1 MRGKDEQQLDVF
13 SYISPEQRVP
23 QDHPLRSLRGMT
35 DEALQQLQPRFN
47 RLYAKTGRPSIA
59 PEKLLRA
66 LLLQALY
73 SVRSERMLME
83 QLDYNLLFRWFVG
96 LNMDDSVWDVTVFT
110 KNRERLLDG
119 DIAVAFF
126 QAVLKQAGERN
137 LLSDEH
143 FTVDGTLLEAWAS
156 LKSFHRKDGKP
167 PAPPDDPGNPTV
179 DFHGEKRSNQTH
191 ESKTDPDAKLA
202 RKGRGK
208 EAKLSYNGNLLVEK
222 RNGLIVKTE
231 VFEANGTA
239 ERDAALLM
247 LEQIAGTKQ
256 VTVGGDKGYDTADFV
271 AECRNL
277 KVTPHVAQNLE
288 RPGGSAIDAR
298 TTQHPGYAISQRK
311 RKSIEECLG
320 WLKTIA
326 LLRKVRHRGIF
337 KVGGLHLRGR
347 SLQLSPYEESARRP
361 ENESAGHQ
369 RMQPEP
375 FPNHKTTETG
385 ENLSRGVHFSAAC

>member
-13 SYISPEQRVP
+13 SYISPERRVP
-23 QDHPLRSLRGMT
+23 QDHPLRPLRVMT
-35 DEALQQLQPRFN
+35 DEALQQLKPRFN
-47 RLYAKTGRPSIA
+47 SLYAKTGRPSIA

-96 LNMDDSVWDVTVFT
+96 LNMDDAIWDVTVFT
-110 KNRERLLDG
+110 KNRERLLAG
-119 DIAVAFF
+119 DIAEAFF
-126 QAVLKQAGERN
+126 QAVLQQARERG

-156 LKSFHRKDGKP
+156 VKSYQRKDGKN
-167 PAPPDDPGNPTV
+167 AVPPDDPGNATV
-179 DFHGEKRSNQTH
+179 DFRGEKRSNETH
-191 ESKTDPDAKLA
+191 ESKTDPDAKMA
-202 RKGRGK
+202 RKGKGK
-208 EAKLSYNGNLLVEK
+208 EAKLSYNGNLLVEN
-222 RNGLIVKTE
+222 RNGLIVNTE

-239 ERDAALLM
+239 ERDAALVM
-247 LEQIAGTKQ
+247 LEQIPGTKQ
-256 VTVGGDKGYDTADFV
+256 VTVGGDKAYDTADFV

-298 TTQHPGYAISQRK
+298 TQHVGYAISQRK
-311 RKSIEECLG
+311 RKRIEECFG

-326 LLRKVRHRGIF
+326 LLRKVRHRGLF
-337 KVGGLHLRGR
+337 KVEWNFTFAAAAYNLI
-347 SLQLSPYEESARRP
+347 
-361 ENESAGHQ
+361 
-369 RMQPEP
+369 RMRNLAIQ
-375 FPNHKTTETG
+375 TT
-385 ENLSRGVHFSAAC
+385 

>member
-23 QDHPLRSLRGMT
+23 HDHPLRPLRVMT
-35 DEALQQLQPRFN
+35 DEALKELQPRFSK
-47 RLYAKTGRPSIA
+47 LYAKRGRPSIA

-83 QLDYNLLFRWFVG
+83 QLNYNLLFRWFVG

-110 KNRERLLDG
+110 KNRERWLAG
-119 DIAVAFF
+119 DIAEAFF
-126 QAVLKQAGERN
+126 QAVLQQARERN

-156 LKSFHRKDGKP
+156 VKSYQRKDAKNGV
-167 PAPPDDPGNPTV
+167 PPDDPGNATV
-179 DFHGEKRSNQTH
+179 DFHGEKRSNETH
-191 ESKTDPDAKLA
+191 QSKTDPDAKMA
-202 RKGRGK
+202 RKGKGK
-208 EAKLSYNGNLLVEK
+208 EAKLSYNGNLLVEN
-222 RNGLIVKTE
+222 RHGLIVNSE

-239 ERDAALLM
+239 ERDAALVM
-247 LEQIAGTKQ
+247 LEQIPGTRQ
-256 VTVGGDKGYDTADFV
+256 VTVGGDKAYDTADFV

-298 TTQHPGYAISQRK
+298 TTQHVGYAISQRK
-311 RKSIEECLG
+311 RKRIEECFG

-337 KVGGLHLRGR
+337 KVGWAFTFAAAAYNLV
-347 SLQLSPYEESARRP
+347 
-361 ENESAGHQ
+361 
-369 RMQPEP
+369 RMR
-375 FPNHKTTETG
+375 
-385 ENLSRGVHFSAAC
+385 NLAIQAT